1 MVSISWGS
9 RPRLHDFA
17 PIGAELTQGAQAAR
31 DACVSQRKA
40 LKRHSVEP
48 LISQRTTS
56 KYSDCAGDIAKSVF
70 KMLKGDVLN
79 TRCGEIL
86 LEQSVDEATG
96 NFIENEMKKHKN
108 RAEVQ
113 DMLDDNASKQVVTAH
128 SISGSI
134 YRLRDCRN
142 AQVEKIQSGY
152 KRERI
157 SLRKRNDGL
166 EDVKDQV
173 KKDNQIIAELIGE
186 TGENLKV
193 LEASNDTLAD
203 IETSDDNDR
212 ESSVGSGKAIDD
224 AARSQKELE
233 AQQED
238 YADLLAQIEKEKD
251 YVNEDA

>member
-1 MVSISWGS
+1 MGLTGLVFI
-9 RPRLHDFA
+9 LVTA
-17 PIGAELTQGAQAAR
+17 TQGVHAAR
-31 DACVSQRKA
+31 DACDHRRDA

-48 LISQRTTS
+48 LISQRTSS
-56 KYSDCAGDIAKSVF
+56 KYSDCAGDILSSGLGVLFGDDKFDSSCAKN
-70 KMLKGDVLN
+70 LA
-79 TRCGEIL
+79 
-86 LEQSVDEATG
+86 EQSVDEAAG
-96 NFIENEMKKHKN
+96 NFVDNEIKKHKN
-108 RAEVQ
+108 RREVQ
-113 DMLDDNASKQVVTAH
+113 DMLDDNAHKQVVTAH

-134 YRLRDCRN
+134 DRLRDCRN
-142 AQVEKIQSGY
+142 AQVEKIQSDY

-203 IETSDDNDR
+203 IETSDDNGG
-212 ESSVGSGKAIDD
+212 ESSVDSGKAIGD

-233 AQQED
+233 TQQED

-251 YVNEDA
+251 YVNEDT